1 MGISDQWVAF
11 FHAVIL
17 DPKFSH
23 PIALHCNQLS
33 TGRRTKEGIEGMYRL
48 FKCLGLEMTPI
59 TSTYILYLR
68 ASYMATFNCKG
79 AWEI

>member
-23 PIALHCNQLS
+23 PIALHCNLLLA
-33 TGRRTKEGIEGMYRL
+33 GRRTKEGIEGPRPGNDTHHFYL
-48 FKCLGLEMTPI
+48 HTLLE
-59 TSTYILYLR
+59 
-68 ASYMATFNCKG
+68 G
-79 AWEI
+79 